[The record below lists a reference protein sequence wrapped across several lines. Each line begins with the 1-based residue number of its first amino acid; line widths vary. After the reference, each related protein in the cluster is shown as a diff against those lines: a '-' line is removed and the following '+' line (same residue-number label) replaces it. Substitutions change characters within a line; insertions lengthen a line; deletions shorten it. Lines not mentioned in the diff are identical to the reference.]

1 MLLAAKLA
9 RWGDR
14 LLTLA
19 AALLLGAL
27 ALFGAWSLWDIA
39 ATRRAALPEQ
49 TLRFKPLDAAPAD
62 SPGFAELRAL
72 NPDVCGWLTLDGTR
86 IDFPVVQGADN
97 MVYVNTDVYGDFSLS
112 GAIFLDSR
120 CPADFT
126 APYSIVYGHHIE
138 DGRMFGD
145 IVQFTQSDYF
155 AAHTTGTLITD
166 DTSYNIALFAC
177 VRADAYEPEAT
188 PDPAAEE
195 AAQRAKY
202 ADLIARNP
210 EFAGWIEIPGVDIDL
225 PILQT
230 TDNYFYLYHDLDRAD
245 DKRGM
250 PFADYECDMKDGRH
264 LIIYGHN
271 MGVNNTDRFSNLQ
284 KYRDADYYTAHP
296 YLKLDTLYKSEIYKI
311 VAVYAVTSRESD
323 GDVFH
328 FNQYIDLDDAAE
340 QTFLDE
346 VAKRAFYTTG
356 DYAYPTE
363 RLLTLSTCTY
373 QMDDARM
380 VILARPLRDGE
391 TTEADTVHINS
402 DPLLPA
408 RWPAGK

>member
-49 TLRFKPLDAAPAD
+49 TLRFKPLAAAPAD

-97 MVYVNTDVYGDFSLS
+97 MVYVNTDVYGNFSLS

-138 DGRMFGD
+138 DGGMFGD

-155 AAHTTGTLITD
+155 AAHTTP
-166 DTSYNIALFAC
+166 
-177 VRADAYEPEAT
+177 RA
-188 PDPAAEE
+188 
-195 AAQRAKY
+195 
-202 ADLIARNP
+202 
-210 EFAGWIEIPGVDIDL
+210 
-225 PILQT
+225 
-230 TDNYFYLYHDLDRAD
+230 H
-245 DKRGM
+245 
-250 PFADYECDMKDGRH
+250 
-264 LIIYGHN
+264 
-271 MGVNNTDRFSNLQ
+271 
-284 KYRDADYYTAHP
+284 
-296 YLKLDTLYKSEIYKI
+296 
-311 VAVYAVTSRESD
+311 
-323 GDVFH
+323 
-328 FNQYIDLDDAAE
+328 
-340 QTFLDE
+340 
-346 VAKRAFYTTG
+346 
-356 DYAYPTE
+356 
-363 RLLTLSTCTY
+363 
-373 QMDDARM
+373 
-380 VILARPLRDGE
+380 
-391 TTEADTVHINS
+391 
-402 DPLLPA
+402 
-408 RWPAGK
+408 

>member
-49 TLRFKPLDAAPAD
+49 TLRFKPLAAAPAD

-138 DGRMFGD
+138 DGGMFGD

-155 AAHTTGTLITD
+155 AATHHGHTDNRRYSVQYRAVRLRAGRCLRPR
-166 DTSYNIALFAC
+166 ALRPRPKPGRTAGLHQGARGAVPHAGQRAGGGLFHLHRGRYQRPGAA
-177 VRADAYEPEAT
+177 VR
-188 PDPAAEE
+188 PAA
-195 AAQRAKY
+195 APNVKGG
-202 ADLIARNP
+202 N
-210 EFAGWIEIPGVDIDL
+210 
-225 PILQT
+225 
-230 TDNYFYLYHDLDRAD
+230 
-245 DKRGM
+245 
-250 PFADYECDMKDGRH
+250 KD
-264 LIIYGHN
+264 
-271 MGVNNTDRFSNLQ
+271 
-284 KYRDADYYTAHP
+284 
-296 YLKLDTLYKSEIYKI
+296 E
-311 VAVYAVTSRESD
+311 
-323 GDVFH
+323 
-328 FNQYIDLDDAAE
+328 
-340 QTFLDE
+340 
-346 VAKRAFYTTG
+346 
-356 DYAYPTE
+356 
-363 RLLTLSTCTY
+363 
-373 QMDDARM
+373 
-380 VILARPLRDGE
+380 
-391 TTEADTVHINS
+391 
-402 DPLLPA
+402 
-408 RWPAGK
+408 

>member
-49 TLRFKPLDAAPAD
+49 TLRFKPLAAAPAD

-138 DGRMFGD
+138 DGGMFGD

-166 DTSYNIALFAC
+166 GTAYNIALFAC
-177 VRADAYEPEAT
+177 VRADAYDPGRTAGLHQGARGAV
-188 PDPAAEE
+188 PHAGQRAGGGLFHLHRGRHQRPGAAVRPAA
-195 AAQRAKY
+195 APNVKGG
-202 ADLIARNP
+202 N
-210 EFAGWIEIPGVDIDL
+210 
-225 PILQT
+225 
-230 TDNYFYLYHDLDRAD
+230 
-245 DKRGM
+245 
-250 PFADYECDMKDGRH
+250 KD
-264 LIIYGHN
+264 
-271 MGVNNTDRFSNLQ
+271 
-284 KYRDADYYTAHP
+284 
-296 YLKLDTLYKSEIYKI
+296 E
-311 VAVYAVTSRESD
+311 
-323 GDVFH
+323 
-328 FNQYIDLDDAAE
+328 
-340 QTFLDE
+340 
-346 VAKRAFYTTG
+346 
-356 DYAYPTE
+356 
-363 RLLTLSTCTY
+363 
-373 QMDDARM
+373 
-380 VILARPLRDGE
+380 
-391 TTEADTVHINS
+391 
-402 DPLLPA
+402 
-408 RWPAGK
+408 

>member
-49 TLRFKPLDAAPAD
+49 TLRFKPLAAAPAD

-138 DGRMFGD
+138 DGGMFGD

-166 DTSYNIALFAC
+166 DTAYDITPAC
-177 VRADAYEPEAT
+177 GPT
-188 PDPAAEE
+188 PTTPCSTTPP
-195 AAQRAKY
+195 K
-202 ADLIARNP
+202 ARTHCWP
-210 EFAGWIEIPGVDIDL
+210 
-225 PILQT
+225 
-230 TDNYFYLYHDLDRAD
+230 
-245 DKRGM
+245 
-250 PFADYECDMKDGRH
+250 
-264 LIIYGHN
+264 
-271 MGVNNTDRFSNLQ
+271 
-284 KYRDADYYTAHP
+284 
-296 YLKLDTLYKSEIYKI
+296 
-311 VAVYAVTSRESD
+311 TSRRTRCSTARR
-323 GDVFH
+323 
-328 FNQYIDLDDAAE
+328 AAGRWWP
-340 QTFLDE
+340 FPP
-346 VAKRAFYTTG
+346 A
-356 DYAYPTE
+356 P
-363 RLLTLSTCTY
+363 
-373 QMDDARM
+373 
-380 VILARPLRDGE
+380 RPLP
-391 TTEADTVHINS
+391 T
-402 DPLLPA
+402 
-408 RWPAGK
+408 AGCCCSASCCPKRKRRK